1 MSYEQVTPPFQQL
14 DVFASLVLSKRPR
27 AGNTKMTRFIG
38 IFLLIFSVLVVL
50 VVVPDT
56 TNFFANAAV
65 DREI

>member
-38 IFLLIFSVLVVL
+38 IFLLIFSVLVV
-50 VVVPDT
+50 VPDT